1 MRRTVPIFILLLLSP
16 VLFPQKQD
24 TVRHRIVREWH
35 LSKDFTEEVQIPFD
49 TTFSLFNRYRIADR
63 YSPFNATLGN
73 YGLQFYQ
80 INFFDRSDN
89 QDKYLYWYFYPF
101 IWQPE
106 RYVFMNTQV
115 PFTELLWTY
124 GGARENAEQTFRVRH
139 SQNINRFFNV
149 GLIFDVNYSLG
160 QYKYQQSA
168 DKDFT
173 LYSSYTKEKY
183 KFYFAAAIN
192 NLTENE
198 NGGIVDLAQL
208 KELKPVDIAVNLGN
222 LNSAQS
228 LLKNRNILFVQKY
241 TIGAKS
247 KSPADTS
254 KVTGKKPFRLSGTF
268 SHIFVYDVNKRTY
281 SDNSPTSGFYDT
293 TYISKIN
300 PVDSLN
306 QKSTTF
312 DSLYQRSIQNTLRFD
327 FTTDP
332 DRKFSLGGGFG
343 IRNELFRYSQIIP
356 THDTIHVADTAVWH
370 RNNNALIGRLFNNI
384 GNKFNWEV
392 TGELYFTGYKAGDFN
407 LAGVITKRFDWKK
420 GSAIWNIT
428 GGVHN
433 RQPSFW
439 LNQWGS
445 NNFEWHNSFNK
456 EFRIDVGTMFSY
468 PGRNAEL
475 RFNYAVIK
483 NYVDFDSLAL
493 PVQHAAGLS
502 VASLYVRKDLR
513 AWKFHL
519 TTDLLVQKSS
529 NKNVL
534 DLPLL
539 SVRSA
544 GYFEHMFIF
553 RQTNGRLNTQ
563 MGFDVTYNTH
573 YHPYAF
579 MPATGEFYRQYKF
592 TEGDYPFLN
601 VFLNIKLKRTRIF
614 LMVDHLNSGYSGYN
628 YLQVPNYPMNVRMFR
643 YGIAW
648 TFYD

>member
-1 MRRTVPIFILLLLSP
+1 MKRYIPILALFLFPS
-16 VLFPQKQD
+16 VLFSQKQD
-24 TVRHRIVREWH
+24 TVKHKIVKEWH
-35 LSKDFTEEVQIPFD
+35 LSKDFTEEIEVPFD
-49 TTFSLFNRYRIADR
+49 TTFSLFHRYRIADKN
-63 YSPFNATLGN
+63 SPFNATLGN
-73 YGLQFYQ
+73 YGLPFYQ
-80 INFFDRSDN
+80 IDFFDRNEDP
-89 QDKYLYWYFYPF
+89 DKFLYWYFYPF

-106 RYVFMNTQV
+106 RYIFMNTQV

-124 GGARENAEQTFRVRH
+124 GSPRETAEQTFRVRH
-139 SQNINRFFNV
+139 SQNINRYFNF
-149 GLIFDVNYSLG
+149 GLIFDINYSLG
-160 QYKYQQSA
+160 QYEYQQST

-173 LYSSYTKEKY
+173 FYSSYTKEKY

-198 NGGIVDLAQL
+198 NGGIKDLAQL
-208 KELKPVDIAVNLGN
+208 KELKPSEVAVNLGN
-222 LNSAQS
+222 LNKSQS
-228 LLKNRNILFVQKY
+228 LLKNRNIMFVQKY
-241 TIGAKS
+241 TIGAGS
-247 KSPADTS
+247 TTS
-254 KVTGKKPFRLSGTF
+254 KDTAKTEGSKPFRMSGTF

-293 TYISKIN
+293 TYISRIK

-312 DSLYQRSIQNTLRFD
+312 DSLYQRSFQNTLRFD

-332 DRKFSLGGGFG
+332 GRKFRLGGGFG

-356 THDTIHVADTAVWH
+356 THDTVHVADTAIWR
-370 RNNNALIGRLFNNI
+370 RNNNAVIGRLFNNI

-392 TGELYFTGYKAGDFN
+392 TGELYLTGFKAGDFN
-407 LAGVITKRFDWKK
+407 LTGVITKIFDWKK
-420 GSAIWNIT
+420 GRALWNIT
-428 GGVHN
+428 GAIHN

-439 LNQWGS
+439 QNQWGS
-445 NNFEWHNSFNK
+445 NNFEWQNSLSK
-456 EFRIDVGTMFSY
+456 EFRIDVGTRFAY

-483 NYVDFDSLAL
+483 NYVDFDTIAL
-493 PVQHAAGLS
+493 PDQHAGGLS
-502 VASLYVRKDLR
+502 IASIYLRKDLR

-519 TTDLLVQKSS
+519 ATDVLIQKSS
-529 NKNVL
+529 NKDVL

-539 SVRSA
+539 SARSA
-544 GYFEHMFIF
+544 GYFEHMFLF
-553 RQTNGRLNTQ
+553 RHTNGRLNTQ
-563 MGFDVTYNTH
+563 LGIDVSYNTP

-579 MPATGEFYRQYKF
+579 MPATGRFYRQYSF
-592 TEGDYPFLN
+592 TSGDYPYVN

-614 LMVDHLNSGYSGYN
+614 LMLDHVNSGYSGYN
-628 YLQVPNYPMNVRMFR
+628 YLQVPHYPMNVRMFR